1 MEETVPSWL
10 IPDRVYDVL
19 KWIGLVVFPAL
30 AVCFGTVAPA
40 CGLDAGI
47 SNTVVLALNAV
58 GTFIGVVIGAS
69 AIKGTE
75 IIGFEE
81 AKGGDDDAEDR
92 KAA

>member
-1 MEETVPSWL
+1 MGENVPEWL
-10 IPDRVYDVL
+10 IPNKVYDVL
-19 KWIGLVVFPAL
+19 KWIGLVVFPAF

-58 GTFIGVVIGAS
+58 GTCIGAVIGVS
-69 AIKGTE
+69 AIK
-75 IIGFEE
+75 
-81 AKGGDDDAEDR
+81 ANARGGENDEQGG

>member
-1 MEETVPSWL
+1 MGENVPEWL
-10 IPDRVYDVL
+10 IPNRVYDVL

-58 GTFIGVVIGAS
+58 GTCIGAVIGVS
-69 AIKGTE
+69 AIK
-75 IIGFEE
+75 
-81 AKGGDDDAEDR
+81 ANARGGENDEQGG

>member
-1 MEETVPSWL
+1 MEENVPSWL

-47 SNTVVLALNAV
+47 SNTVVLALNAI
-58 GTFIGVVIGAS
+58 GTCIGAVIGVS
-69 AIKGTE
+69 AIK
-75 IIGFEE
+75 
-81 AKGGDDDAEDR
+81 ANARGGENDEQGG

>member
-1 MEETVPSWL
+1 MGENVPEWL
-10 IPDRVYDVL
+10 IPNKVYDVL

-58 GTFIGVVIGAS
+58 GTCIGAVIGVS
-69 AIKGTE
+69 AIK
-75 IIGFEE
+75 
-81 AKGGDDDAEDR
+81 ANARGGENDEQGG

>member
-1 MEETVPSWL
+1 MGENVPEWL
-10 IPDRVYDVL
+10 IPNKVYDVL

-58 GTFIGVVIGAS
+58 GTCIGAVIGVS
-69 AIKGTE
+69 AIK
-75 IIGFEE
+75 
-81 AKGGDDDAEDR
+81 ADASGGENDEQGG

>member
-1 MEETVPSWL
+1 MGENVPEWL
-10 IPDRVYDVL
+10 IPNKVYDVL

-58 GTFIGVVIGAS
+58 GTCIGSVIGVS
-69 AIKGTE
+69 AIK
-75 IIGFEE
+75 
-81 AKGGDDDAEDR
+81 ANARGGENDEQGG

>member
-1 MEETVPSWL
+1 MGENVPEWL
-10 IPDRVYDVL
+10 IPNRVYDVL

-47 SNTVVLALNAV
+47 SNTVVLALNAI
-58 GTFIGVVIGAS
+58 GTCIGAVIGVS
-69 AIKGTE
+69 AIKAN
-75 IIGFEE
+75 
-81 AKGGDDDAEDR
+81 AKGGDNDEQGG

>member
-1 MEETVPSWL
+1 MEENVPSWL

-47 SNTVVLALNAV
+47 SNTVVLTLNAV
-58 GTFIGVVIGAS
+58 GTCIGAVIGAS
-69 AIKGTE
+69 AIK
-75 IIGFEE
+75 
-81 AKGGDDDAEDR
+81 ANARGGENDEQGD

>member
-1 MEETVPSWL
+1 MEENVPSWL
-10 IPDRVYDVL
+10 IPNRVYDVL
-19 KWIGLVVFPAL
+19 KWIGLVIFPAL
-30 AVCFGTVAPA
+30 AVCFGTIAPA

-47 SNTVVLALNAV
+47 SDAVVLALNSIGA
-58 GTFIGVVIGAS
+58 FIGVVIGAS
-69 AIKGTE
+69 AIKGTK

>member
-1 MEETVPSWL
+1 MEENVPSWL

-47 SNTVVLALNAV
+47 SNTVVLTLNAV
-58 GTFIGVVIGAS
+58 GTFIGAVIGVS
-69 AIKGTE
+69 AIKAN
-75 IIGFEE
+75 
-81 AKGGDDDAEDR
+81 AKGGDSDEQGG

>member
-1 MEETVPSWL
+1 MEENVPSWL
-10 IPDRVYDVL
+10 IPNRVYDVL

-30 AVCFGTVAPA
+30 AVCFGTIAPA

-47 SNTVVLALNAV
+47 SDAVVLALNSIGA
-58 GTFIGVVIGAS
+58 FIGVVIGAS
-69 AIKGTE
+69 AIKGTK

>member
-1 MEETVPSWL
+1 MGENVPEWL
-10 IPDRVYDVL
+10 IPNRVYDVL

-58 GTFIGVVIGAS
+58 GTCIGAVIGVS
-69 AIKGTE
+69 AIKAN
-75 IIGFEE
+75 
-81 AKGGDDDAEDR
+81 AKGGENDEQGG

>member
-1 MEETVPSWL
+1 MGENVPEWL
-10 IPDRVYDVL
+10 IPNKVYDVL

-40 CGLDAGI
+40 CGIDAGI

-58 GTFIGVVIGAS
+58 GTCIGAVIGVS
-69 AIKGTE
+69 AIK
-75 IIGFEE
+75 
-81 AKGGDDDAEDR
+81 ADASGGENDEQGG

>member
-1 MEETVPSWL
+1 MEENVPSWL
-10 IPDRVYDVL
+10 IPNRVYDVL
-19 KWIGLVVFPAL
+19 KWIGLVIFPAL

-40 CGLDAGI
+40 CGLDAEICG
-47 SNTVVLALNAV
+47 TVVLTLNAV
-58 GTFIGVVIGAS
+58 GAFIGVVIGAS
-69 AIKGTE
+69 AIKGTK